1 MNKERDEGWTLQR
14 QAMRCL
20 LAIEAINEQMSE
32 AGDNVESEWKY
43 FLQWT
48 QAIFAYPEGWK
59 NRGHGISDSA
69 LESLGMFSN
78 LARRFLP
85 EVGPDFIQELQDL
98 LQNEPSLTPPPGA
111 YPSELFDY
119 FTRVKYYLK
128 TCLEDYSS
136 TNTFDLMRA
145 AEDYRAAVFMMAN
158 GYFVSNPNDWA
169 AMQPPHLL
177 FVLPVNSVALSMTKA
192 TIS

>member
-1 MNKERDEGWTLQR
+1 MD
-14 QAMRCL
+14 
-20 LAIEAINEQMSE
+20 SP
-32 AGDNVESEWKY
+32 
-43 FLQWT
+43 WT

-85 EVGPDFIQELQDL
+85 EVGPDFIQELQNL